1 MDQAETS
8 RSIDDRSGCSR
19 CYPSHCALQSDRPMD
34 ERENVRG
41 LAPRCMQCSTSPKQ
55 SDLVV
60 YEKNS
65 SVFAKLRRHDESHA
79 FVCSSKVRWDSTCQ
93 LPETTVARNTMDVF
107 AYVYVV
113 CFPSFSLPPFIRVSS
128 ATLRHASAGE
138 TGGMDIGEH
147 HRAEANALAFTLAGT
162 IRDNP
167 PRLHLISA

>member
-34 ERENVRG
+34 EREDVRG

-93 LPETTVARNTMDVF
+93 LPETTVARNPLTNVHYFTLFVF
-107 AYVYVV
+107 L
-113 CFPSFSLPPFIRVSS
+113 PSLFLLFIRVSS